1 VSLPRSYSTA
11 VTSVAG
17 RTGAVT
23 LAAADVSGVAAAAP
37 VQSVASRTGAVTL
50 AAADVS
56 GLTAAAS
63 AAAPV
68 QTVAG
73 RTGAV
78 VLTSSDVSGVATAA
92 SVTTNTTDIATNT
105 TNIATNTTNI
115 ATNTTNIATN
125 ATAIAAET
133 TARLLAEHPGY
144 ISGRFYPTLAV
155 AMSAAAVPAVD
166 LVYLYLFRIHSS
178 VTVATLVARVVTTG
192 AGSSMKAGIW
202 ANNAATQRPTST
214 PLIAFNTGVATTSS
228 NTTVS
233 MDTADTALTPGWY
246 WAGSKFTGTLPAMS
260 GMTSAQGDQVQ
271 LIGATTGAG
280 ATIGSGMPVGLSAPD
295 AYANDIAALSLTGAT
310 FTEVTN
316 AVIPHI
322 GFSVA

>member
-1 VSLPRSYSTA
+1 VSLPRSSSSA

-17 RTGAVT
+17 RTGAV
-23 LAAADVSGVAAAAP
+23 VI
-37 VQSVASRTGAVTL
+37 AST
-50 AAADVS
+50 DVS

-73 RTGAV
+73 RAGAV

-92 SVTTNTTDIATNT
+92 SVATNT

-115 ATNTTNIATN
+115 ATNT
-125 ATAIAAET
+125 TAIAAET

-144 ISGRFYPTLAV
+144 ISGRFYPTLACS
-155 AMSAAAVPAVD
+155 MSSGAVPAID

-178 VTVATLVARVVTTG
+178 VTVATLVARVVTSG

-202 ANNAATQRPTST
+202 ANNAATQRPTGT
-214 PLIAFNTGVATTSS
+214 ALIAFNTGVATTSS
-228 NTTVS
+228 STTVS
-233 MDTADTALTPGWY
+233 MDTADTVLAAGWY
-246 WAGSKFTGTLPAMS
+246 WAGSKFTGTLPVMA
-260 GMTSAQGDQVQ
+260 GMTNGQGDLVQ
-271 LIGATTGAG
+271 FIGATTSNG
-280 ATIGSGMPVGLSAPD
+280 ATLGSNMPVALSAPD

-310 FTEVTN
+310 FTEVIATT
-316 AVIPHI
+316 IPHI
-322 GFSVA
+322 AFSVA

>member
-1 VSLPRSYSTA
+1 VSLPRSFSTA

-37 VQSVASRTGAVTL
+37 VQSVAGRTGAVVIAST
-50 AAADVS
+50 DVS
-56 GLTAAAS
+56 GLTAAAA

-68 QTVAG
+68 QSVAS

-92 SVTTNTTDIATNT
+92 SVATNT

-125 ATAIAAET
+125 TTAIAAET
-133 TARLLAEHPGY
+133 TARLAAEHPGY
-144 ISGRFYPTLAV
+144 ISGRFYPTLAC
-155 AMSAAAVPAVD
+155 AMSSAAVPAID

-178 VTVATLVARVVTTG
+178 VTLATLAARVVSAG
-192 AGSSMKAGIW
+192 AGSSMKAAIW

-214 PLIAFNTGVATTSS
+214 PVIAFNTGVATTSS
-228 NTTVS
+228 STTVS
-233 MDTADTALTPGWY
+233 MDTADTLLAAGWY
-246 WAGSKFTGTLPAMS
+246 WAGSKFTGTLPSLS
-260 GMTSAQGDQVQ
+260 GITSAQGDQVQ
-271 LIGATTGAG
+271 LFGATTNTGAVL
-280 ATIGSGMPVGLSAPD
+280 GSGMPMGLSAPD
-295 AYANDIAALSLTGAT
+295 TYSNDIAALSLTGAT
-310 FTEVTN
+310 FTEVSN

-322 GFSVA
+322 GFGVA

>member
-1 VSLPRSYSTA
+1 MSLPRSYSTA

-37 VQSVASRTGAVTL
+37 VQ
-50 AAADVS
+50 
-56 GLTAAAS
+56 
-63 AAAPV
+63 
-68 QTVAG
+68 TVAG

-92 SVTTNTTDIATNT
+92 SVATNT
-105 TNIATNTTNI
+105 TNIATNTTD
-115 ATNTTNIATN
+115 IATN

-144 ISGRFYPTLAV
+144 ISGRFYPTV
-155 AMSAAAVPAVD
+155 AAAMTAAAVPAVD

-178 VTVATLVARVVTTG
+178 VTVATLAARVTAAGT
-192 AGSSMKAGIW
+192 GSSMKAAIW
-202 ANNAATQRPTST
+202 ANNAVTQRPTST
-214 PLIAFNTGVATTSS
+214 PVIAFNTGVVTTNA

-233 MDTADTALTPGWY
+233 MDTADTALTAGWY
-246 WAGSKFTGTLPAMS
+246 WAGSKHTGTLPTMA
-260 GMTSAQGDQVQ
+260 GITSAQADQVH
-271 LIGATTGAG
+271 LFGATTSAG
-280 ATIGSGMPVGLSAPD
+280 ATIGSGMPMGLSAPD